1 MWNDVEAKTDLLNFS
16 HIAKAAAQLIQ
27 DAAGEP
33 LTIGVSGNWGTGKSS
48 LVKMI
53 GGELKIKAE
62 AEADSNKYIF
72 LEFNAWLYQ
81 GYDDARQALLDAVG
95 DKLVAEAESR
105 NTALDKAWT
114 FVKRIKLLRVGRM
127 LAPIGVQALVGGTIG
142 GPIGALVGAV
152 SGMLQASAIGNED
165 IDKVKSAYAQLQP
178 ELAGLLKEKSE
189 QSLPKEIEAL
199 RESFKELLKALD
211 VTLVVLVDDLD
222 RCLPDTAIDTLEAM
236 RLLLHVERT
245 AFIIAAD
252 EGMIRSA
259 VRAHFRDAEISND
272 LVTSYFDK
280 LIQVP
285 LQVPRL
291 GTTEVKAYLVLLLAD
306 LARRRGV
313 ITEAAMIEAQEKVL
327 KLAQSGWSGLSAKDI
342 RAAFGAE
349 ASKVTK
355 QIDLADQLAPIL
367 ASAEQIA
374 GNPRLIKRFL
384 NNLLIREAVAR
395 SQQISIGFEELVKL
409 QLFERCASAAGFEYL
424 AKAVAASEDG
434 KAQFLTDLETT
445 ARKGEAWAA
454 PPQWSQPF
462 YEQWVKLA
470 PPLGDVDLRPLLHL
484 SRDRKLTIAAYD
496 ELSQDAQKMLE
507 ALLAASS
514 VIPALS
520 DQIKALGEGE
530 AERVLNRLARK
541 ARTEQFTTES
551 LARCLNITKGFPTL
565 GPQFALVLA
574 EIPANRRPVALV
586 PLLQNEAWAAEELQ
600 RWSTDPDSTPTV
612 KKAITAT
619 KGKT

>member
-1 MWNDVEAKTDLLNFS
+1 MWNDVEAKIDLLNFS

-53 GGELKIKAE
+53 GSELKAKVG
-62 AEADSNKYIF
+62 ADANKYIF

-105 NTALDKAWT
+105 KTALDKACA

-127 LAPIGVQALVGGTIG
+127 LAPVGAQALVGGTIC

-152 SGMLQASAIGNED
+152 SGMLQASAIVEED
-165 IDKVKSAYAQLQP
+165 INKVKSAYAQLQP

-313 ITEAAMIEAQEKVL
+313 ITEDTMKEAQEKVL

-342 RAAFGAE
+342 RAAFGTE
-349 ASKVTK
+349 ASKLAK

-384 NNLLIREAVAR
+384 NNLLIREAIAK
-395 SQQISIGFEELVKL
+395 SQQMSIGFEELVKL
-409 QLFERCASAAGFEYL
+409 QLFERCANAAGFEHL

-434 KAQFLTDLETT
+434 KVQFLADLEAV
-445 ARKGEAWAA
+445 ARKGEVWVA
-454 PPQWSQPF
+454 PPPWSQPF
-462 YEQWVKLA
+462 YEQWVKIS
-470 PPLGDVDLRPLLHL
+470 PPLGEVDLRPLMHL
-484 SRDRKLTIAAYD
+484 SRDRKLAIAAYD
-496 ELSQDAQKMLE
+496 ELSQDAQKILE
-507 ALLAASS
+507 ALLAANST
-514 VIPALS
+514 IPALGDS
-520 DQIKALGEGE
+520 IKALGEGE

-541 ARTEQFTTES
+541 ARTEQFTTDS
-551 LARCLNITKGFPTL
+551 LARCLNITKAFPSL
-565 GPQFALVLA
+565 GSQFVLLLA
-574 EIPANRRPVALV
+574 DIPANRRPVALV
-586 PLLQNEAWAAEELQ
+586 PLLQNESWAVGELQ
-600 RWSTDPDSTPTV
+600 RWSTDHDSPANV
-612 KKAITAT
+612 KRAITAT